1 MDQNQPAWATGQPSP
16 PASIRRS
23 LRVRNRLPFV
33 VLGLLLVNQIFNP
46 ARIWVGIMLGLGAL
60 LLLCYIWAWALRDG
74 LDAQRALRGT
84 WVLAGDTLSELF
96 TVENFSAMPALW
108 VEVLDH
114 SNLPGYRPD
123 WVAYVE
129 VNARQ
134 SYRTEGRCQRR
145 GVFTLGPWELRSGDP
160 LGIFEVSVHYPDTRS
175 ILVYP
180 RAMILPDLRLP
191 RGIAPG
197 PARTQRRS
205 NQTTTTVASVR
216 PYAPGDPLRAI
227 HWPKTAHQSASLSGG
242 SQFMVKQFDI
252 EPSGD
257 LWIVLDLDPSVQAGE
272 GAHSTLEYAITLVAS
287 LVTQMLAENRRV
299 GLAAPG
305 SQVPPQSGQLQL
317 WRILEVL
324 AQAEVTPGY
333 SLDRVLRDLRPA
345 SGRGRTIVAVTPSTD
360 PAWTGEL
367 LHLAGQGNAPAA
379 LLLDAASFLP
389 TEDPRREERAAALA
403 GLRGLLNQH
412 GVASHLIDRDFVF
425 RPVVEITRTR
435 TELRTL
441 SAFGRVIAVEVEEV
455 L

>member
-1 MDQNQPAWATGQPSP
+1 MDPDQSPWATNGPRPPSGVL
-16 PASIRRS
+16 RTM
-23 LRVRNRLPFV
+23 RVRSRLPLV

-46 ARIWVGIMLGLGAL
+46 ARIWVGIIVGLSVL
-60 LLLCYIWAWALRDG
+60 LLMSYVWARALRDG
-74 LDAQRALRGT
+74 LSAQRTQRGA
-84 WVLAGDTLSELF
+84 WILAGDLLGEQF
-96 TVENFSAMPALW
+96 TVENRSGVPALW
-108 VEVLDH
+108 VEVLDR

-129 VNARQ
+129 VNGRQ
-134 SYRTEGRCQRR
+134 SYRAEGRCQRR

-160 LGIFEVSVHYPDTRS
+160 LGIFEVQITYLDARS

-191 RGIAPG
+191 RGLAPG
-197 PARTQRRS
+197 PARTHRRS
-205 NQTTTTVASVR
+205 AQTTTTVATVR
-216 PYAPGDPLRAI
+216 PFAPGDPLRAV
-227 HWPKTAHQSASLSGG
+227 HWRKTAHQGEL
-242 SQFMVKQFDI
+242 MVKQFDI

-257 LWIVLDLDPSVQAGE
+257 LWIALDLDAAAQAGE
-272 GAHSTLEYAITLVAS
+272 GADSTLEYAITLVAS

-305 SQVPPQSGQLQL
+305 YQVPPHSGQLQL

-324 AQAEVTPGY
+324 AQAEATPGY
-333 SLDRVLRDLRPA
+333 PLDRVLRDLRPV
-345 SGRGRTIVAVTPSTD
+345 SGRGRTIVAVTAATD

-379 LLLDAASFLP
+379 LLLDAASFRP
-389 TEDPRREERAAALA
+389 RDDPQSEQGAAALA
-403 GLRGLLNQH
+403 GLRGLLAQH
-412 GVASHLIDRDFVF
+412 GIPSQLIDRGFVF
-425 RPVVEITRTR
+425 RPVFQITRTR

-441 SAFGRVIAVEVEEV
+441 SATGRVVAVEVEEV